1 MPTAALILAAGGSRR
16 LGRPKQLEP
25 WGDSTLLGRVVS
37 VAREMPVDE
46 IWVVVGAESEKI
58 LAETDLG
65 DAGVIENPE
74 WEEGIASSLRV
85 GLDALTRLSRVE
97 RVVIMMGDQPDVS
110 PEVVERLLEEHKRAK
125 RPVSIPKYRYT
136 LGNPVVVDRSLWS
149 RVMSLEGDE
158 GVRRRGRGHPE
169 WADAVWCDVLQ
180 PRDVNSEE
188 DVGGLRA
195 REPAGRREFW
205 LESAAGS

>member
-149 RVMSLEGDE
+149 RMMSLKGDE
-158 GVRRRGRGHPE
+158 GAMRLWRAHPE
-169 WADAVWCDVLQ
+169 WVNEVWFPEQ
-180 PRDVNSEE
+180 PPRDVDTEA
-188 DVGGLRA
+188 DVVELRP
-195 REPAGRREFW
+195 RHPAG
-205 LESAAGS
+205 

>member
-46 IWVVVGAESEKI
+46 IWVVVGAESERI

-158 GVRRRGRGHPE
+158 GAMRLWRAHPE
-169 WADAVWCDVLQ
+169 WVNEVWFPEQ
-180 PRDVNSEE
+180 PPRDVDTEA
-188 DVGGLRA
+188 DVVELRP
-195 REPAGRREFW
+195 RHPAG
-205 LESAAGS
+205 